1 MLLNK
6 FDKEKILDNIVVSKY
21 QTGKTIHLNWKAGK
35 LSYILDM
42 KAIWTKAQQTYLDDR
57 FGKVESRLNSIEARL
72 DVLEK
77 DMADVKST
85 LKLII
90 EILARNGMK

>member
-21 QTGKTIHLNWKAGK
+21 QTGKTIHLNWNAGK

-42 KAIWTKAQQTYLDDR
+42 KAIWTKAQQKYLDDR
-57 FGKVESRLNSIEARL
+57 FGKVEARLDNIEARL
-72 DVLEK
+72 DVQL
-77 DMADVKST
+77 
-85 LKLII
+85 
-90 EILARNGMK
+90 